1 MNIYEPGLVA
11 ERVPLNFSRLVLHFE
26 DSVGKRDK
34 TQNIPNGEIREKLTW
49 CGKMTNLRLK
59 KNVERNRQV
68 RNFKHRR
75 ILAEH

>member
-59 KNVERNRQV
+59 KKCREKQTGKK
-68 RNFKHRR
+68 F
-75 ILAEH
+75 